1 MNINRIDHLTL
12 PLVLLGVY
20 IFASALFACELSA
33 QTDPQDS
40 KKQIEILGADVI
52 ERDPNISDASRLVG
66 NVKLGLGDA
75 ILTCDSAYRFDNGQ
89 FEVFSDVYIYEI
101 SKSGERSE
109 MWANYAVLDPES
121 ETVDISEGVR
131 FNHEEFTIECPSLKY
146 GLDSKLVSY
155 VQRAQIIEGDRILS
169 SDVGVYNPLTDRLY
183 AGGDVEI
190 IENED
195 LIISDSLA
203 IDRNDKTLLL
213 FKHSVIDINGAM
225 IECEK
230 GEYDGETERGWFAG
244 KASIKDIQ
252 GLLSGDSI
260 FVNRG
265 NNEGQAWGNVTV
277 CDSSAAMTVCGDY
290 ASRIKGAEIVKVND
304 STSFV
309 KLMNI
314 EGEDTLKMNCRVLE
328 REQDLLFAYGGVV
341 FEQGSFS
348 GDGDSLSWDRGSDE
362 IWLLGEPVV
371 WSEEDEMTSDTV
383 KMVLKQN
390 KPSVMKLIG
399 RANVFSP
406 ANDSLDHKISGR
418 NLDAAFKE
426 GKLHQV
432 DVSGNGTVLYYS
444 VDENEKMSRNR
455 ATCAHIQMLFSGG
468 SVTRITLLSNP
479 EGRFEEL
486 NNEMEDDPKGKD
498 DLQKKRERPDL

>member
-12 PLVLLGVY
+12 PLVLLGFH
-20 IFASALFACELSA
+20 ILASALFACEISA
-33 QTDPQDS
+33 QTDSQDA

-52 ERDPNISDASRLVG
+52 ERDPNISDATRLVG
-66 NVKLGLGDA
+66 NVKLGLGNA

-89 FEVFSDVYIYEI
+89 FEVFSDVYIFDI
-101 SKSGERSE
+101 STSGERSE

-121 ETVDISEGVR
+121 EMIDIREDVR
-131 FNHEEFTIECPSLKY
+131 FVHEKFTIECPSLKY
-146 GLDSKLVSY
+146 GLNSKSVSY

-169 SDVGVYNPLTDRLY
+169 SDVGVYSSLTDRLY
-183 AGGDVEI
+183 AGGNVEI

-195 LIISDSLA
+195 RILSDSLA
-203 IDRNDKTLLL
+203 VDRNDKTLLL
-213 FKHSVIDINGAM
+213 FKHSLIDVNGAL
-225 IECEK
+225 IACER
-230 GEYDGETERGWFAG
+230 GEYDGETEKGWFAG

-260 FVNRG
+260 VVNRQ

-277 CDSSAAMTVCGDY
+277 SDSSAAMTVCGDY
-290 ASRIKGAEIVKVND
+290 ASRMKGSEIVKIND
-304 STSFV
+304 AASFV
-309 KLMNI
+309 KLINI
-314 EGEDTLKMNCRVLE
+314 EGEDTLKMNCSVLE

-348 GDGDSLSWDRGSDE
+348 GEGDSLSWDRKSDE

-383 KMVLKQN
+383 KMVLKNN

-399 RANVFSP
+399 RAHVFSP

-426 GKLHQV
+426 GKLHKV

-444 VDENEKMSRNR
+444 VDGNEKMSRNR

-468 SVTRITLLSNP
+468 SVTRITLLSSP

-486 NNEMEDDPKGKD
+486 NNDIEDDPKGKD
-498 DLQKKRERPDL
+498 DLQKKREKPDL

>member
-12 PLVLLGVY
+12 PLVFLGVS
-20 IFASALFACELSA
+20 ILASALFTCELSA
-33 QTDPQDS
+33 QTDSQDG

-52 ERDPNISDASRLVG
+52 ERDPNISDATRLVG
-66 NVKLGLGDA
+66 NVKLGLGNA

-89 FEVFSDVYIYEI
+89 FEVFSDVYIFDI
-101 SKSGERSE
+101 STSGERSE

-121 ETVDISEGVR
+121 ELIDIREDVR
-131 FNHEEFTIECPSLKY
+131 FVHEEFTIECPSLKY
-146 GLDSKLVSY
+146 GLNSKSVSY
-155 VQRAQIIEGDRILS
+155 FQRAQIIEGDRILS
-169 SDVGVYNPLTDRLY
+169 SDVGVYSSLTDRLY
-183 AGGDVEI
+183 AGGNVEI

-195 LIISDSLA
+195 RILSDSLA
-203 IDRNDKTLLL
+203 VDRNDKTLLL
-213 FKHSVIDINGAM
+213 FKHSLIDVNGAL
-225 IECEK
+225 IACER
-230 GEYDGETERGWFAG
+230 GEYDGETEKGWFAG

-260 FVNRG
+260 VVNRQ

-277 CDSSAAMTVCGDY
+277 SDSSAAMTVCGDY
-290 ASRIKGAEIVKVND
+290 ASRMKGSEIVKIND
-304 STSFV
+304 AASFV
-309 KLMNI
+309 KLINI
-314 EGEDTLKMNCRVLE
+314 EGEDTLKMNCSVLE

-348 GDGDSLSWDRGSDE
+348 GEGDSLSWDRKSDE

-383 KMVLKQN
+383 KMVLKNN

-399 RANVFSP
+399 RAHVFSP

-426 GKLHQV
+426 GKLHKV

-444 VDENEKMSRNR
+444 VDGNEKMSRNR

-468 SVTRITLLSNP
+468 SVTRITLLSSP

-486 NNEMEDDPKGKD
+486 NNDIEDDPKGKD
-498 DLQKKRERPDL
+498 DLQKKREKPDL

>member
-12 PLVLLGVY
+12 PLVLLGFH
-20 IFASALFACELSA
+20 ILASALFACEISA
-33 QTDPQDS
+33 QTDSQDA

-52 ERDPNISDASRLVG
+52 ERDPNISDATRLVG
-66 NVKLGLGDA
+66 NVKLGLGNA

-89 FEVFSDVYIYEI
+89 FEVFSDVYIFDI
-101 SKSGERSE
+101 STSGERSE

-121 ETVDISEGVR
+121 EMIDIREDVR
-131 FNHEEFTIECPSLKY
+131 FVHEKFTIECPSLKY
-146 GLDSKLVSY
+146 GLNSKSVSY

-169 SDVGVYNPLTDRLY
+169 SDVGVYSSLTDRLY
-183 AGGDVEI
+183 AGGNVEI

-195 LIISDSLA
+195 RILSDSLA
-203 IDRNDKTLLL
+203 VDRNDKTLLL
-213 FKHSVIDINGAM
+213 FKHSLIDVNGAL
-225 IECEK
+225 IACER
-230 GEYDGETERGWFAG
+230 GEYDGETEKGWFAG

-260 FVNRG
+260 VVNRQ

-277 CDSSAAMTVCGDY
+277 SDSSAAMTVCGDY
-290 ASRIKGAEIVKVND
+290 ASRMKGSEIVKIND
-304 STSFV
+304 AASFV
-309 KLMNI
+309 KLINI
-314 EGEDTLKMNCRVLE
+314 EGEDTLKMNCSVLE

-348 GDGDSLSWDRGSDE
+348 GEGDSLSWDRKSDE

-383 KMVLKQN
+383 KMVLKNN

-399 RANVFSP
+399 RAHVFSP

-426 GKLHQV
+426 GKLHKV

-444 VDENEKMSRNR
+444 VDGNEKMSRNK

-468 SVTRITLLSNP
+468 SVTRITLLSSP

-486 NNEMEDDPKGKD
+486 SNDIEDDPKWKD
-498 DLQKKRERPDL
+498 DLQKKREKPDL

>member
-12 PLVLLGVY
+12 PLFLLGAY
-20 IFASALFACELSA
+20 FFASSFFAFELSA
-33 QTDPQDS
+33 QTDPEEA
-40 KKQIEILGADVI
+40 KKQIEILEAEVI
-52 ERDPNISDASRLVG
+52 ERDPNISDATRLVG

-89 FEVFSDVYIYEI
+89 FEVFSSVYIYEI
-101 SKSGERSE
+101 STSGERSE

-121 ETVDISEGVR
+121 EMVDIREGVR
-131 FNHEEFTIECPSLKY
+131 FVHEEFTIECPSLQY
-146 GLDSKLVSY
+146 GLNSKSVSY
-155 VQRAQIIEGDRILS
+155 VQSAQIIEGDRILT
-169 SDVGVYNPLTDRLY
+169 SDVGVYSSLTDRLY
-183 AGGDVEI
+183 AGGNVEI

-195 LIISDSLA
+195 RILSDSLA
-203 IDRNDKTLLL
+203 VDRNDKTLLL
-213 FKHSVIDINGAM
+213 FKHSVIDVNGAL
-225 IECEK
+225 IACERGK
-230 GEYDGETERGWFAG
+230 YDGETEKGWFAG

-260 FVNRG
+260 VVNRKK
-265 NNEGQAWGNVTV
+265 NEGQAWGNVTV

-290 ASRIKGAEIVKVND
+290 ASRRKGSEIVKIND
-304 STSFV
+304 DASFV
-309 KLMNI
+309 KLINI
-314 EGEDTLKMNCRVLE
+314 EGEDTLKMNCSILE
-328 REQDLLFAYGGVV
+328 REQDLLFAYGGVI

-348 GDGDSLSWDRGSDE
+348 GDGDSLSWDRKSDE

-371 WSEEDEMTSDTV
+371 WSEEDEMTSDSV

-418 NLDAAFKE
+418 NLDATFKE
-426 GKLHQV
+426 GKLHKV
-432 DVSGNGTVLYYS
+432 DVIGNGTVLYYS
-444 VDENEKMSRNR
+444 VDGNEKMSRNN

-486 NNEMEDDPKGKD
+486 NNDIEDDPMGRD
-498 DLQKKRERPDL
+498 NLQKKRKRPDL

>member
-1 MNINRIDHLTL
+1 
-12 PLVLLGVY
+12 
-20 IFASALFACELSA
+20 
-33 QTDPQDS
+33 
-40 KKQIEILGADVI
+40 
-52 ERDPNISDASRLVG
+52 
-66 NVKLGLGDA
+66 
-75 ILTCDSAYRFDNGQ
+75 
-89 FEVFSDVYIYEI
+89 
-101 SKSGERSE
+101 
-109 MWANYAVLDPES
+109 
-121 ETVDISEGVR
+121 
-131 FNHEEFTIECPSLKY
+131 
-146 GLDSKLVSY
+146 
-155 VQRAQIIEGDRILS
+155 
-169 SDVGVYNPLTDRLY
+169 
-183 AGGDVEI
+183 
-190 IENED
+190 
-195 LIISDSLA
+195 
-203 IDRNDKTLLL
+203 LL

-260 FVNRG
+260 FVNRQ

-277 CDSSAAMTVCGDY
+277 SDSSAAMTVCGDY
-290 ASRIKGAEIVKVND
+290 ASRIKGTEIVKVND

-486 NNEMEDDPKGKD
+486 NNEIEDDPKGKD

>member
-12 PLVLLGVY
+12 PLVFLGVS
-20 IFASALFACELSA
+20 ILASALFTCELSA
-33 QTDPQDS
+33 QTDSQDG

-52 ERDPNISDASRLVG
+52 ERDPNISDATRLVG
-66 NVKLGLGDA
+66 NVKLGLGNA

-89 FEVFSDVYIYEI
+89 FEVFSDVYIFDI
-101 SKSGERSE
+101 STSGERSE

-121 ETVDISEGVR
+121 EMIDIREDVR
-131 FNHEEFTIECPSLKY
+131 FVHEEFTIECPSLKY
-146 GLDSKLVSY
+146 GLNSKSVSY

-169 SDVGVYNPLTDRLY
+169 SDVGVYSSLTDRLY
-183 AGGDVEI
+183 AGGNVEI

-195 LIISDSLA
+195 RILSDSLA
-203 IDRNDKTLLL
+203 VDRNDKTLLL
-213 FKHSVIDINGAM
+213 FKHSLIDVNGAL
-225 IECEK
+225 IACER
-230 GEYDGETERGWFAG
+230 GEYDGETEKGWFAG

-260 FVNRG
+260 VVNRQ

-277 CDSSAAMTVCGDY
+277 SDSSAAMTVCGDY
-290 ASRIKGAEIVKVND
+290 ASRMKGSEIVKIND
-304 STSFV
+304 AASFV
-309 KLMNI
+309 KLINI
-314 EGEDTLKMNCRVLE
+314 EGEDTLKMNCSVLE

-348 GDGDSLSWDRGSDE
+348 GEGDSLSWDRKSDE

-383 KMVLKQN
+383 KMVLKNN

-426 GKLHQV
+426 GKLHKV
-432 DVSGNGTVLYYS
+432 DVRGNGTVLYYS
-444 VDENEKMSRNR
+444 VDGNEKMSRNR

-468 SVTRITLLSNP
+468 SVTRITLLSSP

-486 NNEMEDDPKGKD
+486 NNDIEDDPKGKD
-498 DLQKKRERPDL
+498 DLQKKRKKPDL

>member
-12 PLVLLGVY
+12 PLVLLGFH
-20 IFASALFACELSA
+20 ILASALFACEISA
-33 QTDPQDS
+33 QTDSQDA

-52 ERDPNISDASRLVG
+52 ERDPNISDATRLVG
-66 NVKLGLGDA
+66 NVKLGLGNA

-89 FEVFSDVYIYEI
+89 FEVFSDVYIFDI
-101 SKSGERSE
+101 STSGERSE

-121 ETVDISEGVR
+121 EMIDIREDVR
-131 FNHEEFTIECPSLKY
+131 FVHEKFTIECPSLKY
-146 GLDSKLVSY
+146 GLNSKSVSY

-169 SDVGVYNPLTDRLY
+169 SDVGVYSSLTDRLY
-183 AGGDVEI
+183 AGGNVEI

-195 LIISDSLA
+195 RILSDSLA
-203 IDRNDKTLLL
+203 VDRNDKTLLL
-213 FKHSVIDINGAM
+213 FKHSLIDVNGAL
-225 IECEK
+225 IACER
-230 GEYDGETERGWFAG
+230 GEYDGETEKGWFAG

-260 FVNRG
+260 VVNRQ

-277 CDSSAAMTVCGDY
+277 SDSSAAMTVCGDY
-290 ASRIKGAEIVKVND
+290 ASRMKGSEIVKIND
-304 STSFV
+304 AASFV
-309 KLMNI
+309 KLINI
-314 EGEDTLKMNCRVLE
+314 EGEDTLKMNCSVLE

-348 GDGDSLSWDRGSDE
+348 GEGDSLSWDRKSDE

-383 KMVLKQN
+383 KMVLKNN

-399 RANVFSP
+399 RAHVFSP

-426 GKLHQV
+426 GKLHKV

-444 VDENEKMSRNR
+444 VDGNEKMSRNR

-468 SVTRITLLSNP
+468 SVTRITLLSSP

-486 NNEMEDDPKGKD
+486 SNDIEDDPKWKD
-498 DLQKKRERPDL
+498 DLQKKREKPDL

>member
-12 PLVLLGVY
+12 PLVLLGFH
-20 IFASALFACELSA
+20 ILASALFACEISA
-33 QTDPQDS
+33 QTDSQDA

-52 ERDPNISDASRLVG
+52 ERDPNISDATRLVG
-66 NVKLGLGDA
+66 NVKLGLGNA

-89 FEVFSDVYIYEI
+89 FEVFSDVYIFDI
-101 SKSGERSE
+101 STSGERSE

-121 ETVDISEGVR
+121 EMIDIREDVR
-131 FNHEEFTIECPSLKY
+131 FVHEKFTIECPSLKY
-146 GLDSKLVSY
+146 GLNSKSVSY

-169 SDVGVYNPLTDRLY
+169 SDVGVYSSLTDRLY
-183 AGGDVEI
+183 AGGNVEI

-195 LIISDSLA
+195 RILSDSLA
-203 IDRNDKTLLL
+203 VDRNDKTLLL
-213 FKHSVIDINGAM
+213 FKHSLIDVNGAL
-225 IECEK
+225 IACER
-230 GEYDGETERGWFAG
+230 GEYDGETEKGWFAG

-260 FVNRG
+260 VVNRQ

-277 CDSSAAMTVCGDY
+277 SDSSAAMTVCGDY
-290 ASRIKGAEIVKVND
+290 ASRMKGSEIVKIND
-304 STSFV
+304 AASFV
-309 KLMNI
+309 KLINI
-314 EGEDTLKMNCRVLE
+314 EGEDTLKMNCSVLE

-348 GDGDSLSWDRGSDE
+348 GEGDSLSWDRKSDE

-383 KMVLKQN
+383 KMVLKNN

-399 RANVFSP
+399 RAHVFSP

-426 GKLHQV
+426 GKLHKV

-444 VDENEKMSRNR
+444 VDGNEKMSRNR

-468 SVTRITLLSNP
+468 SVTRITLLSSP

-486 NNEMEDDPKGKD
+486 NNDIEDDPKWKD
-498 DLQKKRERPDL
+498 DLQKKREKPDL

>member
-12 PLVLLGVY
+12 PLFLLGAY
-20 IFASALFACELSA
+20 IFASSFFAFELSA
-33 QTDPQDS
+33 QTDPQDA

-52 ERDPNISDASRLVG
+52 ERDPNISDATRLVG

-89 FEVFSDVYIYEI
+89 FEVFSGVYIYDI
-101 SKSGERSE
+101 SKSGEKSE

-121 ETVDISEGVR
+121 EMVDIREGVR
-131 FNHEEFTIECPSLKY
+131 FVHEEFTIECPSLQY
-146 GLDSKLVSY
+146 GLNSKSVSY
-155 VQRAQIIEGDRILS
+155 VQSAQIIEGDRILT
-169 SDVGVYNPLTDRLY
+169 SDVGVYSSLTDRLY
-183 AGGDVEI
+183 AGGNVEI

-195 LIISDSLA
+195 RILSDSLA
-203 IDRNDKTLLL
+203 VDRNDKTLLL
-213 FKHSVIDINGAM
+213 FKHSLIDVNGAL
-225 IECEK
+225 IACER
-230 GEYDGETERGWFAG
+230 GEYDGETEKGWFAG

-260 FVNRG
+260 VVNRKK
-265 NNEGQAWGNVTV
+265 NEGQAWGNVTV
-277 CDSSAAMTVCGDY
+277 CDSSAAMTVSGDY
-290 ASRIKGAEIVKVND
+290 ASRIKGAEIVKIND
-304 STSFV
+304 AASFV

-314 EGEDTLKMNCRVLE
+314 EGKDTLKMNCSVLE

-348 GDGDSLSWDRGSDE
+348 GDGDSLSWDRKSDE

-426 GKLHQV
+426 GKLHKV

-444 VDENEKMSRNR
+444 VDGNEEMSRNI
-455 ATCAHIQMLFSGG
+455 ATCAHIQMLFAGG

-486 NNEMEDDPKGKD
+486 NNDIEDDPMGPD
-498 DLQKKRERPDL
+498 ELQKKRKRPDL

>member
-12 PLVLLGVY
+12 PLFLLGAY
-20 IFASALFACELSA
+20 FFASSFFAFELSA
-33 QTDPQDS
+33 QTDPEEA
-40 KKQIEILGADVI
+40 KKQIEILEAEVI
-52 ERDPNISDASRLVG
+52 ERDPNISDATRLVG

-89 FEVFSDVYIYEI
+89 FEVFSSVYIYEI
-101 SKSGERSE
+101 STSGERSE

-121 ETVDISEGVR
+121 EMVDIREGVR
-131 FNHEEFTIECPSLKY
+131 FVHEEFTIECPSLQY
-146 GLDSKLVSY
+146 GLNSKSVSY
-155 VQRAQIIEGDRILS
+155 VQSAQIIEGDRILT
-169 SDVGVYNPLTDRLY
+169 SDVGVYSSLTDRLY
-183 AGGDVEI
+183 AGGNVEI

-195 LIISDSLA
+195 RILSDSLA
-203 IDRNDKTLLL
+203 VDRNDKTLLL
-213 FKHSVIDINGAM
+213 FKHSVIDVNGAL
-225 IECEK
+225 IACERGK
-230 GEYDGETERGWFAG
+230 YDGETEKGWFAG

-260 FVNRG
+260 VVNRKK
-265 NNEGQAWGNVTV
+265 NEGQAWGNVTV
-277 CDSSAAMTVCGDY
+277 CDSSSAMTVCGDY
-290 ASRIKGAEIVKVND
+290 ASRRKGSEIVKIND
-304 STSFV
+304 DASFV
-309 KLMNI
+309 KLINI
-314 EGEDTLKMNCRVLE
+314 EGEDTLKMNCSILE
-328 REQDLLFAYGGVV
+328 REQDLLFAYGGVI

-348 GDGDSLSWDRGSDE
+348 GDGDSLSWDRKSDE

-371 WSEEDEMTSDTV
+371 WSEEDEMTSDSV

-418 NLDAAFKE
+418 NLDATFKE
-426 GKLHQV
+426 GKLHKV
-432 DVSGNGTVLYYS
+432 DVIGNGTVLYYS
-444 VDENEKMSRNR
+444 VDGNEKMSRNN

-486 NNEMEDDPKGKD
+486 NNDIEDDPMGRD
-498 DLQKKRERPDL
+498 NLQKKRKRPDL

>member
-12 PLVLLGVY
+12 PLFLLGAY
-20 IFASALFACELSA
+20 FFASSFFAFELSA
-33 QTDPQDS
+33 QTDPEEA
-40 KKQIEILGADVI
+40 KKQIEILEAEVI
-52 ERDPNISDASRLVG
+52 ERDPNISDATRLVG

-89 FEVFSDVYIYEI
+89 FEVFSSVYIYEI
-101 SKSGERSE
+101 STSGERSE

-121 ETVDISEGVR
+121 EMVDIREGVR
-131 FNHEEFTIECPSLKY
+131 FVHEEFTIECPSLQY
-146 GLDSKLVSY
+146 GLNSKSVSY
-155 VQRAQIIEGDRILS
+155 VQSAQIIEGDRILT
-169 SDVGVYNPLTDRLY
+169 SDVGVYSSLTDRLY
-183 AGGDVEI
+183 AGGNVEI

-195 LIISDSLA
+195 RILSDSLA
-203 IDRNDKTLLL
+203 VDRNDKTLLL
-213 FKHSVIDINGAM
+213 FKHSVIDVNGAL
-225 IECEK
+225 IACERGK
-230 GEYDGETERGWFAG
+230 YDGETEKGWFAG
-244 KASIKDIQ
+244 KASIKDIK

-260 FVNRG
+260 VVNRKK
-265 NNEGQAWGNVTV
+265 NEGQAWGNVTV

-290 ASRIKGAEIVKVND
+290 ASRRKGSEIVKIND
-304 STSFV
+304 DASFV
-309 KLMNI
+309 KLINI
-314 EGEDTLKMNCRVLE
+314 EGEDTLKMNCSILE
-328 REQDLLFAYGGVV
+328 REQDLLFAYGGVI

-348 GDGDSLSWDRGSDE
+348 GDGDSLSWDRKSDE

-371 WSEEDEMTSDTV
+371 WSEEDEMTSDSV

-418 NLDAAFKE
+418 NLDATFKE
-426 GKLHQV
+426 GKLHKV
-432 DVSGNGTVLYYS
+432 DVIGNGTVLYYS
-444 VDENEKMSRNR
+444 VDGNEKMSRNN

-486 NNEMEDDPKGKD
+486 NNDIEDDPMGRD
-498 DLQKKRERPDL
+498 NLQKKRKRPDL

>member
-1 MNINRIDHLTL
+1 MNINRIDHFNL
-12 PLVLLGVY
+12 PLFLLGVY
-20 IFASALFACELSA
+20 IFASSFFAFGLSA
-33 QTDPQDS
+33 QTEPQGA

-52 ERDPNISDASRLVG
+52 ERDPNISDATRLVG
-66 NVKLGLGDA
+66 NVILGFGDA
-75 ILTCDSAYRFDNGQ
+75 VLTCDSAYRFDNGQ

-121 ETVDISEGVR
+121 ETVDIREGVR
-131 FNHEEFTIECPSLKY
+131 FVHEEFTIECPSLKY
-146 GLDSKLVSY
+146 GLNSKSVSY
-155 VQRAQIIEGDRILS
+155 FQRAQIIEGDRILS
-169 SDVGVYNPLTDRLY
+169 SDVGVYSSLTDRLY
-183 AGGDVEI
+183 AGGNVEI
-190 IENED
+190 IENKD
-195 LIISDSLA
+195 RILSDSLA
-203 IDRNDKTLLL
+203 VDRNDKTLLL
-213 FKHSVIDINGAM
+213 FQHSVIDINGAM
-225 IECEK
+225 IECER
-230 GEYDGETERGWFAG
+230 GEYDGATEKGWFAG

-260 FVNRG
+260 VVNRQ

-277 CDSSAAMTVCGDY
+277 SDSSAAMTVCGDY
-290 ASRIKGAEIVKVND
+290 ASRIKGSEIVQIND

-309 KLMNI
+309 ELINI
-314 EGEDTLKMNCRVLE
+314 EGEDTLKMNCSVLE

-348 GDGDSLSWDRGSDE
+348 GSGDSLSWDRKSDE

-418 NLDAAFKE
+418 NLDAVFKE
-426 GKLHQV
+426 GKLNKV

-444 VDENEKMSRNR
+444 VDGKEKMSQNR

-468 SVTRITLLSNP
+468 RVTRITLLSNP

-486 NNEMEDDPKGKD
+486 NNKIEDDPKGTD

>member
-12 PLVLLGVY
+12 PLFLLGAY
-20 IFASALFACELSA
+20 FFASSFFAFKLSA
-33 QTDPQDS
+33 QTDPQGA
-40 KKQIEILGADVI
+40 KKQIEILGAEVI
-52 ERDPNISDASRLVG
+52 ERDPNISDATRLVG

-89 FEVFSDVYIYEI
+89 FEVFSGVYIYEI
-101 SKSGERSE
+101 STSGERSE

-121 ETVDISEGVR
+121 EMVDIREGVR
-131 FNHEEFTIECPSLKY
+131 FLHEEFTIECPSLQY
-146 GLDSKLVSY
+146 GLNSKSVSY
-155 VQRAQIIEGDRILS
+155 FQSAQIIEGDRILT
-169 SDVGVYNPLTDRLY
+169 SDVGVYSSLTDRLY
-183 AGGDVEI
+183 AGGNVEI

-195 LIISDSLA
+195 RILSDSLA
-203 IDRNDKTLLL
+203 VDRNDKTLLL
-213 FKHSVIDINGAM
+213 FAQSMIDINGAL
-225 IECEK
+225 IVCER
-230 GEYDGETERGWFAG
+230 GEYDGETEKGWFAG

-260 FVNRG
+260 VVNRKK
-265 NNEGQAWGNVTV
+265 NEGQAWGNVTV
-277 CDSSAAMTVCGDY
+277 SDSSAAMTVCGDY
-290 ASRIKGAEIVKVND
+290 ASRIKGSEIVKIND
-304 STSFV
+304 DASFV
-309 KLMNI
+309 KLINI
-314 EGEDTLKMNCRVLE
+314 EGEDTLKMNCSVLE

-348 GDGDSLSWDRGSDE
+348 GDGDSLSWDRKYDE

-371 WSEEDEMTSDTV
+371 WSEEDEMTSDSV
-383 KMVLKQN
+383 KMVLKNN

-399 RANVFSP
+399 RAHVFSP

-426 GKLHQV
+426 GKLHKV

-444 VDENEKMSRNR
+444 IDGNEKMSRNS

-486 NNEMEDDPKGKD
+486 NNDIEDDPVGPD
-498 DLQKKRERPDL
+498 NLQKKRKRPDL